1 MYEFLSVPWGG
12 KAEINITKI
21 AEKTGSDSSYTLS
34 ASVSKGT
41 YILVGS
47 SVGRGGENRPGD
59 FTSTGD
65 QISAI
70 ALFGG
75 YDGQGASRTFVFIQ
89 DVAEDQDISITKL
102 GGSGYV
108 SAKAEIYKIL

>member
-1 MYEFLSVPWGG
+1 MSFYPCRGG
-12 KAEINITKI
+12 EEKTAISITKVT
-21 AEKTGSDSSYTLS
+21 EKTGSDPSFTLT

-47 SVGRGGENRPGD
+47 SVGRGGEDNPGN
-59 FTSTGD
+59 FTSTGK

-70 ALFGG
+70 RLKGG
-75 YDGQGASRTFVFIQ
+75 YDNQGSSRTYVFVQ
-89 DVAEDQDISITKL
+89 DVAGDQDISITKL
-102 GGSGYV
+102 SGGGYV